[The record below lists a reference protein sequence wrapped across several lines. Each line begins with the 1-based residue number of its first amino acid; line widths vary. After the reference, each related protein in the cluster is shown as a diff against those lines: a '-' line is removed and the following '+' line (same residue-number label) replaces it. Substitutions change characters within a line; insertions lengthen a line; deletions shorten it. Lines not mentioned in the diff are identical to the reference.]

1 MRGFSLDRTY
11 RVRIETAR
19 IMNAALTE
27 NRIFF
32 LGIEGAP
39 QNRRKNIPLPSGRAG
54 PGRPSCSV
62 PFNLESGRQK
72 ISFWQS
78 ASSNDDVSYAHETRS
93 LFLQG
98 VEGHHNANNQSG

>member
-1 MRGFSLDRTY
+1 MHRSLFRTGEMRGFSLHRTY

-39 QNRRKNIPLPSGRAG
+39 QND
-54 PGRPSCSV
+54 
-62 PFNLESGRQK
+62 E
-72 ISFWQS
+72 
-78 ASSNDDVSYAHETRS
+78 
-93 LFLQG
+93 
-98 VEGHHNANNQSG
+98 